1 MRSLVISLY
10 SLILGCMFLITYV
23 VEQWGMT
30 YYKQDI
36 SEQYLQYSSM
46 LTPLIEKDLLDSP
59 DETLK
64 TLTYWSH
71 IIEEDEDAI
80 QLIKIPDSL
89 KNTQTHIDTLDIT
102 EQADYIHIIS
112 PLSHSKLNNKALSFT
127 FYDSYSDSFI
137 IQYYLGRL
145 IIYAFMTLIL
155 TIIAWLVYRYINQIS
170 QVAKSVSSGNFN
182 IKMPSNRILAL
193 QTLASDINNMADT
206 IEEKHNENLIL
217 TGAIH
222 HELRIP
228 ITRIRLALDIL
239 IQMKT
244 DTSSL
249 ELLTDMDDDLEEL
262 SSLMEELLT
271 ISRLRLRGV
280 ELDKEPISIGSTLK
294 TIVDNIDKANIQ
306 VSIPCDFTL
315 NANRTLLERALF
327 NIINNGIKYSDNILS
342 ISSKIESGFFILMFE
357 DDGIGIPED
366 ERASILKPFYRTD
379 KSRNRNTGGFGL
391 GLAIADLVIKDSQG
405 QIKIAQSH
413 LGGAAISIHW
423 KI

>member
-10 SLILGCMFLITYV
+10 SLILGCMFLITYA

-46 LTPLIEKDLLDSP
+46 LTPLIEKDLLENP
-59 DETLK
+59 ELTLK

-89 KNTQTHIDTLDIT
+89 KKDQTHIDTLDIT

-127 FYDSYSDSFI
+127 FYDSYSDNFI

-155 TIIAWLVYRYINQIS
+155 TIIAWLIYRYINQIS

-182 IKMPSNRILAL
+182 IKMPSNRIHAL
-193 QTLASDINNMADT
+193 QSLASDINNMADT

-249 ELLTDMDDDLEEL
+249 DLLTDMDDDLEEL

-280 ELDKEPISIGSTLK
+280 ELDKESISISSTLK
-294 TIVDNIDKANIQ
+294 KIVEDIDKANIQ

-327 NIINNGIKYSDNILS
+327 NIINNGIKYSDNIVS

-405 QIKIAQSH
+405 QIKIAQSP

-423 KI
+423 KH